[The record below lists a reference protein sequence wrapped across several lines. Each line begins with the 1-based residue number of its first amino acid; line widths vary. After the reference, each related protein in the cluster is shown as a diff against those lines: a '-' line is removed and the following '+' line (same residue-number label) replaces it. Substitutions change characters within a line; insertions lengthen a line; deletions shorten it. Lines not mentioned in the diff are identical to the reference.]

1 MSALFQSKVPHKGV
15 DSHFMTAC
23 QQHEETCRAFD
34 WYVFSFPLEYNNR
47 PSSLPLMHMSET
59 TLGILHASESLCLV
73 GLWSI
78 LQVRH
83 YDRRQDDELHLLQ
96 LVH

>member
-1 MSALFQSKVPHKGV
+1 
-15 DSHFMTAC
+15 MTAC

-59 TLGILHASESLCLV
+59 TLGIL
-73 GLWSI
+73 
-78 LQVRH
+78 
-83 YDRRQDDELHLLQ
+83 DRI
-96 LVH
+96 